1 MVDLQNDL
9 MVLNGNMDF
18 QDTTSKVL
26 ERKLADIKN
35 GKHDLEVHLSELE
48 AENVQLS
55 EQIFGLEAV
64 LRCFSDEKGA
74 NRLVIQKLESHAM
87 NLKDE
92 I

>member
-26 ERKLADIKN
+26 ESKLADIEN

-55 EQIFGLEAV
+55 ERIFGLEAV
-64 LRCFSDEKGA
+64 LRCFSDEKGQI
-74 NRLVIQKLESHAM
+74 VW
-87 NLKDE
+87 
-92 I
+92 